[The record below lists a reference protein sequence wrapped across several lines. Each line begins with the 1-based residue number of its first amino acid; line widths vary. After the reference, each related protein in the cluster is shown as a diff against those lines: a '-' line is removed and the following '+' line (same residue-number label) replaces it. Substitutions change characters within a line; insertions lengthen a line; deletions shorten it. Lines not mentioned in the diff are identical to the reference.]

1 MPSPETFALMAL
13 AALAGGFLDAMVGG
27 GGLLTMPALL
37 LGMPS
42 ASYPVIMGTNKV
54 LALGGTTV
62 AAGTF
67 VRARTLDWREMV
79 LPALACAAGAL
90 GGSLFTY
97 RVGRAWMGPMVVILL
112 VAMFLWSL
120 LRPSLGEL
128 HAPKHPVHHQRAYAA
143 LIAFALGAYDG
154 FFGPG
159 SGSMLIFAFVAVLG
173 FDFLRASALAKAA
186 NFASDLA
193 ALLLFVSRGSWVP
206 RLALTLMAANALGG
220 FLGARMALRKG
231 AGWVRG
237 FFLLVVGGLILRLG
251 WSLVPAWF
259 GR

>member
-1 MPSPETFALMAL
+1 
-13 AALAGGFLDAMVGG
+13 
-27 GGLLTMPALL
+27 
-37 LGMPS
+37 
-42 ASYPVIMGTNKV
+42 
-54 LALGGTTV
+54 
-62 AAGTF
+62 
-67 VRARTLDWREMV
+67 
-79 LPALACAAGAL
+79 
-90 GGSLFTY
+90 
-97 RVGRAWMGPMVVILL
+97 MVVFLL
-112 VAMFLWSL
+112 VAMLLWTL

-128 HAPKHPVHHQRAYAA
+128 HAPKHPVHHQRAYAS

-193 ALLLFVSRGSWVP
+193 AMLLFLSRGSWVP

-231 AGWVRG
+231 AAWVRA
-237 FFLLVVGGLILRLG
+237 FFLTAVGAMVLRLG
-251 WSLVPAWF
+251 WVYLRS
-259 GR
+259 R

>member
-54 LALGGTTV
+54 LALGGTTM

-67 VRARTLDWREMV
+67 VRAGTLDWREMV
-79 LPALACAAGAL
+79 LPALACALGAL
-90 GGSLFTY
+90 GGSLLTY
-97 RVGRAWMGPMVVILL
+97 HVGRAWMGPMVVVLL
-112 VAMFLWSL
+112 VAMFLWTL

-128 HAPKHPVHHQRAYAA
+128 HAPKHPVHHQRAYAT
-143 LIAFALGAYDG
+143 LIAFSLGAYDG

-173 FDFLRASALAKAA
+173 FDFLRASALAKAV

-193 ALLLFVSRGSWVP
+193 AMLLFVSRGSWVP

-231 AGWVRG
+231 AGWVRA
-237 FFLLVVGGLILRLG
+237 FFLVVVGILILRLG
-251 WSLVPAWF
+251 WLYLCS
-259 GR
+259 R

>member
-1 MPSPETFALMAL
+1 MPTHGAFALMLL
-13 AALAGGFLDAMVGG
+13 AALVGGFLDAMVGG

-54 LALGGTTV
+54 LALGGATM

-67 VRARTLDWREMV
+67 VQARTLDWREMV
-79 LPALACAAGAL
+79 LPALACALGAL
-90 GGSLFTY
+90 CGSAFTY
-97 RVGRAWMGPMVVILL
+97 HVGRAWMGPMVVVLL
-112 VAMFLWSL
+112 VAMFLWTL
-120 LRPSLGEL
+120 LRPALGEL

-143 LIAFALGAYDG
+143 LIAFGLGIYDG

-159 SGSMLIFAFVAVLG
+159 SGSMLIFSFVAVLG

-186 NFASDLA
+186 NWASDLA
-193 ALLLFVSRGSWVP
+193 AMLFFLWRGSWLP
-206 RLALTLMAANALGG
+206 SLALSLMAANALGG
-220 FLGARMALRKG
+220 FLGARMALRRG

-237 FFLLVVGGLILRLG
+237 FFLVVVGALILRLG
-251 WSLVPAWF
+251 WVYLAA
-259 GR
+259 RTR

>member
-1 MPSPETFALMAL
+1 MSL
-13 AALAGGFLDAMVGG
+13 AALAGGFLDAMAGG

-54 LALGGTTV
+54 LALGGTSL

-67 VRARTLDWREMV
+67 IRAKTLDWREMV
-79 LPALACAAGAL
+79 LPALACALGAL

-97 RVGRAWMGPMVVILL
+97 HVGRAWMGPMVVVLL
-112 VAMFLWSL
+112 VAMFLWTL
-120 LRPSLGEL
+120 LQPRLGED
-128 HAPKHPVHHQRAYAA
+128 HAPKHAVHHQRAYAS
-143 LIAFALGAYDG
+143 LIAFGLGAYDG

-159 SGSMLIFAFVAVLG
+159 SGSMLIFAFVSVLG

-193 ALLLFVSRGSWVP
+193 AMLLFVSRGSWVP
-206 RLALTLMAANALGG
+206 VLALSLMVANALGG
-220 FLGARMALRKG
+220 YLGARTALRRG
-231 AGWVRG
+231 AGWVRA
-237 FFLLVVGGLILRLG
+237 FFLIMVGAMILRL
-251 WSLVPAWF
+251 AWIHL
-259 GR
+259 GSR

>member
-1 MPSPETFALMAL
+1 MAL

-67 VRARTLDWREMV
+67 VQAKTLDWREMV
-79 LPALACAAGAL
+79 LPSLACALGAL

-97 RVGRAWMGPMVVILL
+97 RVGRAWMGPMVVLLL
-112 VAMFLWSL
+112 VAMFLWTL

-128 HAPKHPVHHQRAYAA
+128 HAPRHPVHHQRAYVV
-143 LIAFALGAYDG
+143 LIAFTLGAYDG

-159 SGSMLIFAFVAVLG
+159 SGSMLIFGFVAVLG

-193 ALLLFVSRGSWVP
+193 AMLLFVSRGSWVP
-206 RLALTLMAANALGG
+206 RLALALMASNALGG

-231 AGWVRG
+231 AGWVRA
-237 FFLLVVGGLILRLG
+237 FFLAATGAMILRLG
-251 WSLVPAWF
+251 WVYLGS
-259 GR
+259 R

>member
-1 MPSPETFALMAL
+1 MPTPEAFALMSV
-13 AALAGGFLDAMVGG
+13 AALAGGFLDALAGG

-67 VRARTLDWREMV
+67 IRAETLDWREMV
-79 LPALACAAGAL
+79 LPGLACAAGAL
-90 GGSLFTY
+90 IGSLFTY
-97 RVGRAWMGPMVVILL
+97 HVGRAWMGPMVVFLL
-112 VAMFLWSL
+112 VAMFLWTL

-128 HAPKHPVHHQRAYAA
+128 HAPKHPVHHQRAYAS

-193 ALLLFVSRGSWVP
+193 AMLLFLSRGSWVP

-231 AGWVRG
+231 AAWVRA
-237 FFLLVVGGLILRLG
+237 FFLAAVGVMILRLG
-251 WSLVPAWF
+251 WVYLGS
-259 GR
+259 R